1 VCGKSRTTLPRD
13 LSTLEQK
20 YRAKRKEPF
29 AATMSETGETIEI
42 RVLLAFE
49 ERHGTYMDAIRTAI
63 RQCRPHAE
71 VMVTVL
77 EALEGEIE
85 RLEPHL
91 LVCEP
96 PIPENPT
103 DMLLAFIE
111 LSIEPSQLSRFRVGQ
126 RRWESLNPGI
136 DELMTVVADTERLLS
151 PSP

>member
-1 VCGKSRTTLPRD
+1 
-13 LSTLEQK
+13 
-20 YRAKRKEPF
+20 
-29 AATMSETGETIEI
+29 
-42 RVLLAFE
+42 
-49 ERHGTYMDAIRTAI
+49 
-63 RQCRPHAE
+63 

-151 PSP
+151 PSS